1 MLKVGEGDKDHM
13 YLDRKGLVTTGIGHM
28 LKTADAAAALPWH
41 HKKTG
46 LPATPAEVKK
56 AFEKLRASWTE
67 SAQDHADGKNKFAAR
82 HYEAM
87 SDLRLPHGFAR
98 QDALDRLQH
107 EFLPSLRKVFPG
119 FDSYPL
125 PAQKAIVDMA
135 YSLGVE
141 KLKNT
146 YPHFVAHCRAGN
158 FADAASESVRKGGD
172 PDRNAATAKLLEDA
186 EQLKNSVRT
195 FATEIRP

>member
-1 MLKVGEGDKDHM
+1 MLKGGEGDKNYM
-13 YLDRKGLVTTGIGHM
+13 YLDSKGLVTTGIGHM
-28 LKTADAAAALPWH
+28 LKTADAATKLPWYH
-41 HKKTG
+41 EKTG

-56 AFEKLRASWTE
+56 VFEKLRASWTE
-67 SAQDHADGKNKFAAR
+67 SPQDHPDGKNKFAAG
-82 HYEAM
+82 HYEKV
-87 SDLRLPHGFAR
+87 SDLVLPHGFAR
-98 QDALDRLQH
+98 QDALNRLQK

-141 KLKNT
+141 KLKKT
-146 YPHFVAHCRAGN
+146 FPHFVSHCRAGN
-158 FADAASESVRKGGD
+158 FADAALESVRKGGD
-172 PDRNAATAKLLEDA
+172 ADRNAATAKLLEDA
-186 EQLKNSVRT
+186 EQLKTSVRT